1 VASTKYA
8 KIGGHTETHF
18 AIAGRRELLVWK
30 KKRITAYCDF
40 VSRNSNTGQK
50 LKIE

>member
-18 AIAGRRELLVWK
+18 AITGRRELLVWK
-30 KKRITAYCDF
+30 KKRITAYFDF
-40 VSRNSNTGQK
+40 VFRNPNTGQK
-50 LKIE
+50 LQVE